1 MGGSTILL
9 DVPLASLT
17 GYALMRTHPKT
28 AFSLVELLV
37 VITIIGVLIALLLPA
52 VQAAREAARRLKC
65 QNNLKQIGLALHNYA
80 GQYSALPPGAIISG
94 SYRTS
99 GTFSYD
105 PWPEATDSAAGMH
118 GTSWMLQILPLIEQ
132 NALFDRWDFTKSVS
146 GNQSVAA
153 TDIAAFYCPTRRSG
167 IRAEDRQIMFPKRTP
182 EDAYV
187 GWSGG
192 GNDYAGCIGAQN
204 SFTNP
209 TTSNVK
215 RQFCGSTY
223 VYRPDMRGV
232 FVPNLA
238 TTFNEIADGLSN
250 TFAIGEVPRTQWTGS
265 SPNYYWGPCHT
276 SIDGWAAAGSNTL
289 FDTAS
294 AGSTND
300 IGQTG
305 GFNNDYFESAGSDH
319 AGGAHFG
326 MADGSVHFIGQQID
340 QIVYAHLGSMADG
353 QIAQVP

>member
-1 MGGSTILL
+1 MGGSAIILGTS
-9 DVPLASLT
+9 LALLT
-17 GYALMRTHPKT
+17 GYALMRTHPRT

-37 VITIIGVLIALLLPA
+37 AITIIGILIALLLLA

-80 GQYSALPPGAIISG
+80 GQYGALPPGAIISG

-99 GTFSYD
+99 GTISYD
-105 PWPEATDSAAGMH
+105 PWLEATSSAAGMH

-153 TDIAAFYCPTRRSG
+153 TDIGVFYCPTRRSG

-182 EDAYV
+182 DDAYI

-209 TTSNVK
+209 TTSNDK
-215 RQFCGSTY
+215 RQFCGPTY

-232 FVPNLA
+232 FVPNIA
-238 TTFNEIADGLSN
+238 ATFNEIADGLSN
-250 TFAIGEVPRTQWTGS
+250 TLAIGEVPRTQWTGP
-265 SPNYYWGPCHT
+265 SPDYYWGPCHT
-276 SIDGWAAAGSNTL
+276 SIDGWAAAGPNTL

-340 QIVYAHLGSMADG
+340 QIIYAHLGSMADG
-353 QIAQVP
+353 QIAQAP